1 MEGAVNKNE
10 EEEGLRKERE
20 NTVFIVRDEL

>member
-1 MEGAVNKNE
+1 MEGAVKKNE
-10 EEEGLRKERE
+10 EEDGLRKERE

>member
-1 MEGAVNKNE
+1 MEGAVKKNE